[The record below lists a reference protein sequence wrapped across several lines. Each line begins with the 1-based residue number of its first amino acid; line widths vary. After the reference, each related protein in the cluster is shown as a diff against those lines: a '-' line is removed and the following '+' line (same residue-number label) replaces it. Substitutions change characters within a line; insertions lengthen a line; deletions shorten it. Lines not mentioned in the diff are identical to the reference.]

1 MNLWNHT
8 IDRFFSVT
16 TDVRCPSQLVCII
29 WGWVGRE
36 GGRVEGERQGG
47 GGGGGVFPASYFCTE
62 CEVLG
67 QLSAGESKQNAVDNY
82 NDASLV
88 FRFC

>member
-1 MNLWNHT
+1 MPESASLHHLG
-8 IDRFFSVT
+8 DGLGGRGA
-16 TDVRCPSQLVCII
+16 
-29 WGWVGRE
+29 GWRE
-36 GGRVEGERQGG
+36 SGRVEV
-47 GGGGGVFPASYFCTE
+47 GGVFPASYFCTE